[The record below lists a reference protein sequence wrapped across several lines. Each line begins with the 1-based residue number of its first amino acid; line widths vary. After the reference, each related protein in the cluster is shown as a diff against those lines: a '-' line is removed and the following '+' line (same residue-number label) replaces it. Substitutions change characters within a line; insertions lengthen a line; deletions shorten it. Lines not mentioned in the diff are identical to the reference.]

1 MPARFELF
9 QDAADNHYF
18 RLRDEDGRVLLTS
31 VAWPSRRIAFGHAFS
46 LRQRV
51 GDDQY
56 FRVAAHGTPH
66 FLFVHA
72 GLTIARS
79 AAFANDAELVQ
90 GLRQLRELAPQ
101 AALEESS
108 HGQ

>member
-18 RLRDEDGRVLLTS
+18 RLCDEDGRVLLTS
-31 VAWPSRRIAFGHAFS
+31 AAWPSRRIAFGHAFS

-51 GDDQY
+51 GDDRH

-79 AAFANDAELVQ
+79 AAFASDADLVQ
-90 GLRQLRELAPQ
+90 GLRQLRELAPE
-101 AALEESS
+101 ALLEESS
-108 HGQ
+108 PGQ